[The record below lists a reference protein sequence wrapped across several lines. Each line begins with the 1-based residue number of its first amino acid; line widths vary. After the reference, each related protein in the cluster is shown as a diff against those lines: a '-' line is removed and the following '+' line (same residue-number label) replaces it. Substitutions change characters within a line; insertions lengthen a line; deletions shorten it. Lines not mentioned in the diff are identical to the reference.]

1 MLRWREALSRT
12 RAMSAADAAG
22 CRPFS
27 CCIPLRSCYSPRA
40 RGRNLPRV
48 DTLAA
53 RLRYSPRVR
62 ARAERSGCYVFLL
75 ACYCLARACAMCKRI
90 AQPECASLAHART
103 VPGTQLCIMPK
114 VSLARARAYCSNNS
128 ARHRLGGST
137 VPRAGLSV
145 RSTLRCASHNQGQI
159 HHTPGTA
166 LAGSTCTRIVLISTS
181 MGKP

>member
-1 MLRWREALSRT
+1 MKPSRARARCLRRMQPDADRFLVASRCALVT
-12 RAMSAADAAG
+12 ALARAGGTFQGSIRLRHG
-22 CRPFS
+22 CVTALA
-27 CCIPLRSCYSPRA
+27 CA
-40 RGRNLPRV
+40 RGRN
-48 DTLAA
+48 A
-53 RLRYSPRVR
+53 RAVTFFCSPVTASR
-62 ARAERSGCYVFLL
+62 ARARCV
-75 ACYCLARACAMCKRI
+75 KRI

-166 LAGSTCTRIVLISTS
+166 LAGSTCMRIVLISTS